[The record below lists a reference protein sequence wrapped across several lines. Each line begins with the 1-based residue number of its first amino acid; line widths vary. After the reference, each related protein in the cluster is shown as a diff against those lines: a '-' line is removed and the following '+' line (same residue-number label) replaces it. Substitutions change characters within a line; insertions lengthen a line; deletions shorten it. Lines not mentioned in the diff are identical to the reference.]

1 MYRGCKKCLFLEGLY
16 YGRIFFTKFV
26 GTFLYRLFSRYLF
39 FLSHREKTPEKT
51 PTETQSMKIQVKLG
65 EMPVR
70 KNVGKIMQNVNSC
83 RVTSKSARLTCY
95 STLKI
100 QSHKHGKRFED
111 IKK

>member
-1 MYRGCKKCLFLEGLY
+1 
-16 YGRIFFTKFV
+16 
-26 GTFLYRLFSRYLF
+26 
-39 FLSHREKTPEKT
+39 
-51 PTETQSMKIQVKLG
+51 MKIQVKLG

>member
-1 MYRGCKKCLFLEGLY
+1 MDGYFSLSLWEH
-16 YGRIFFTKFV
+16 FFTGFFP
-26 GTFLYRLFSRYLF
+26 GIFF